1 MFSHGLPLKLARRTP
16 LSVAL
21 YLFGSMNRT
30 LVRSAFSELRTKFL
44 ITGLVAGL
52 LALGSCNKS
61 SAPTGDTIPVGE
73 FASMTGNTATF
84 GQSVHSGAVLAID
97 EINSGGGVLSKK
109 INLITEDDHS
119 DLQDAAA
126 AVRKLIDRDQVVA
139 LLGEVASGRSKAG
152 GPIAQSSQIP
162 MISPAST
169 NEDVTKIGDYIFRI
183 CFIDSYQGQSMARF
197 ALTSLGK
204 RRAAV
209 LEDMKSDYSVGL
221 SKSFRET
228 FEAAGGKTVSDQSYT
243 TGDKDFHA
251 QLTSIRS
258 FNPDVI
264 FVPGYYNEVGLIV
277 RQARELGITC
287 PIIGGDGWDSPELTK
302 GNEAAFNNTF
312 FSNHFATEDPDPVV
326 QDFVKKYQKKY
337 DGKMPDAMA
346 ALGYDAARILV
357 DAIKRAGSTDHVK
370 LRDAI
375 AQTKNFPGVTGM
387 ITLDKDRN
395 ASKPLTILRIVDGK
409 FHFAQ
414 RIGANGEALT
424 PFDPSGKT
432 TMAPATSANASAPA
446 KGSTPATAPAPPTPP
461 ATK

>member
-1 MFSHGLPLKLARRTP
+1 
-16 LSVAL
+16 
-21 YLFGSMNRT
+21 MNRT
-30 LVRSAFSELRTKFL
+30 SLRSAFSHLRNAFFL
-44 ITGLVAGL
+44 STLAVGVV
-52 LALGSCNKS
+52 ALGSCNKT
-61 SAPTGDTIPVGE
+61 SAPVGDTIVVGE

-97 EINSGGGVLSKK
+97 EINAGGGVIGKK
-109 INLITEDDHS
+109 INLISEDDQS
-119 DLQDAAA
+119 NLQDAAA
-126 AVRKLIDRDQVVA
+126 AVHKLIDRDQIVA

-152 GPIAQSSQIP
+152 GPIAQTAQVP

-197 ALTSLGK
+197 ALNSLK
-204 RRAAV
+204 KNRAAV

-228 FEAAGGKTVSDQSYT
+228 FEKSGGKTISDQSYT

-258 FNPDVI
+258 FSPDVI

-277 RQARELGITC
+277 RQARELGLTC

-302 GNEAAFNNTF
+302 GNETAFNDTY

-326 QDFVKKYQKKY
+326 QDFVKKYAKKF
-337 DGKMPDAMA
+337 DGKVPDAMA

-357 DAIKRAGSTDHVK
+357 DAIKRAGTTDHAK

-375 AQTKNFPGVTGM
+375 AQTKDFAGVTGM
-387 ITLDKDRN
+387 ITIDKDRN

-414 RIGANGEALT
+414 RVGANGEALT
-424 PFDPSGKT
+424 PFDPTGKSS
-432 TMAPATSANASAPA
+432 MQSPANT
-446 KGSTPATAPAPPTPP
+446 STPPSATPNAPAPGVTAPSQPAPLPP
-461 ATK
+461 ASKY